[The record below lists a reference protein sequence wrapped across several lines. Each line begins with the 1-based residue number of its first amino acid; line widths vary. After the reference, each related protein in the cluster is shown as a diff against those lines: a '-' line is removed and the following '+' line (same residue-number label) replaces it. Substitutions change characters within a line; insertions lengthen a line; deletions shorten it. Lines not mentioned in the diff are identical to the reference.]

1 MSQFHLFLLQIS
13 IFLFLSQFFFFFFLI
28 AILMA
33 RFLMA
38 SFCFVLSFF
47 FQYSS
52 ICIKYSNSKLFN
64 HDKKLLILNLL
75 IKLNFQLIS
84 KNSLFYLLFFM
95 YFSCSKESLIFWI
108 FISVK
113 YTCISNQFKKCK
125 INKNFNKTISNPKN
139 TNYCE

>member
-1 MSQFHLFLLQIS
+1 MSHFHLFLLQIS
-13 IFLFLSQFFFFFFLI
+13 IFLFLSQFLWQDFWWQV
-28 AILMA
+28 
-33 RFLMA
+33 
-38 SFCFVLSFF
+38 FVLFFF

-64 HDKKLLILNLL
+64 HDKKLLILILL

-125 INKNFNKTISNPKN
+125 INKNFNKTISNQKN